1 MRDLLCTK
9 HCAQYSV
16 KNLSTV
22 LSTLQEAY
30 NIPGSV
36 ASPLEAAFSQAP
48 CSTLCKERAS
58 ARYDYLDLRDKPTMA
73 NHSVRNLLGN
83 KHMEVMTQA
92 SSQITRHLEKTSSA
106 EPRKLKKK
114 YAHPGRVEGFLHQ

>member
-30 NIPGSV
+30 NIPGTV

-58 ARYDYLDLRDKPTMA
+58 ARYDYLDLWDKPTMA

-83 KHMEVMTQA
+83 KHIEVTTQA

-106 EPRKLKKK
+106 EPRK
-114 YAHPGRVEGFLHQ
+114 